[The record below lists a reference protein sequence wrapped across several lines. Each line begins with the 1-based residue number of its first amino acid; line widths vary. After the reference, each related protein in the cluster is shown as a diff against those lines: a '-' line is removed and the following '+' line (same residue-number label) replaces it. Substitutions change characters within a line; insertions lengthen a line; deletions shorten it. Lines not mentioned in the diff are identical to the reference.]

1 MRTYVL
7 DKAGN
12 RGVWFYSLDSS
23 DMFGVF
29 GARLLYGLRYNFA
42 RIYRTGHG
50 SDQKLI
56 YHGQRGNIA
65 RSKIAAE
72 WKGAELVNGPPGS
85 LDHFLL
91 ERYRFWAEGCP
102 DLLPQLF
109 VTFYN
114 ACRLRKVGYEG
125 ELFSTRF
132 C

>member
-1 MRTYVL
+1 MVAFRLTNLRIQPFTFLPWQDFWEINLRTYVL

-23 DMFGVF
+23 DLFGVF

-42 RIYRTGHG
+42 RIYRTGYG

-72 WKGAELVNGPPGS
+72 WKGATK
-85 LDHFLL
+85 
-91 ERYRFWAEGCP
+91 RIIRFSGLWI
-102 DLLPQLF
+102 
-109 VTFYN
+109 
-114 ACRLRKVGYEG
+114 
-125 ELFSTRF
+125 
-132 C
+132 